1 MIAVQR
7 SYKEIKRLFREPLVV
22 LFNYVSVPTTSRCW
36 LHIGVISNGN
46 SSDLCI
52 QGNIIRGSE
61 NHEWRVPL
69 FQGN

>member
-22 LFNYVSVPTTSRCW
+22 LSNYVSVPTTSRCW

-46 SSDLCI
+46 SYDLAVYS
-52 QGNIIRGSE
+52 R
-61 NHEWRVPL
+61 
-69 FQGN
+69 